1 MMIRSGSDDVNKTT
15 PLNSTVPGNIQ
26 RILYLSLLVLMA
38 GGLFG
43 CGPSVRE
50 NRSKPLHGY
59 WYTVKAGDSQRSL
72 NERHGV
78 DLNDLRE
85 INGLANNEALKTG
98 QRLFLF
104 GVHKG
109 KKRVAK
115 KRIPT
120 KKPTKPKV
128 RKQLPKSDRKWI
140 WPVRGARL
148 TSKFGKRGNR
158 PHKGIDLAK
167 KPGAPIYAAA
177 DGVVVYSGSRQR
189 GYGNLVILK
198 HSGGYVTVYA
208 HNRRNLVDEGE
219 RVRQGF
225 QIAELGNT
233 GRSTGPH
240 LHFEIRHK
248 GKPINPLRLL
258 GKAPK
263 R

>member
-1 MMIRSGSDDVNKTT
+1 MIMRTGNDDVSATKRVNAKMA
-15 PLNSTVPGNIQ
+15 GNIQ
-26 RILYLSLLVLMA
+26 RILYVIVLA
-38 GGLFG
+38 WVSGGMFG

-50 NRSKPLHGY
+50 NRSKPLKGY

-72 NERHGV
+72 KQSHGL

-85 INGLANNEALKTG
+85 INGLANDEALKPG

-115 KRIPT
+115 TRVPT
-120 KKPTKPKV
+120 KKRPKSKV

>member
-1 MMIRSGSDDVNKTT
+1 MIMRIATDHKSATRR
-15 PLNSTVPGNIQ
+15 LNLKVAGNIQ
-26 RILYLSLLVLMA
+26 RICYVILIVLVG

-50 NRSKPLHGY
+50 NRSKPLNGY

-72 NERHGV
+72 KQTHGV

-85 INGLANNEALKTG
+85 INGLAKDEALKTG

-104 GVHKG
+104 GVQKG

-115 KRIPT
+115 KRVST
-120 KKPTKPKV
+120 KRRAKRKV
-128 RKQLPKSDRKWI
+128 RQQLPKTDQKWI

-177 DGVVVYSGSRQR
+177 DGVVVYSGSRQ
-189 GYGNLVILK
+189 
-198 HSGGYVTVYA
+198 
-208 HNRRNLVDEGE
+208 
-219 RVRQGF
+219 
-225 QIAELGNT
+225 
-233 GRSTGPH
+233 
-240 LHFEIRHK
+240 
-248 GKPINPLRLL
+248 
-258 GKAPK
+258 
-263 R
+263 